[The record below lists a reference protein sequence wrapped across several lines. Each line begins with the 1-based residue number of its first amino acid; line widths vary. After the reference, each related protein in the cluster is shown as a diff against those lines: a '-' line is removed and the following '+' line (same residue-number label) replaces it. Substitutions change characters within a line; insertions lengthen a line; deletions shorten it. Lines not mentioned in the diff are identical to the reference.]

1 MLVHISKGKFSSL
14 VLGEGVR
21 CTPCHD
27 SFSLDIWRLRLQRGN
42 AGTGGSSRDN
52 GGRYDISVFH

>member
-42 AGTGGSSRDN
+42 AGTGGSVE
-52 GGRYDISVFH
+52 IMKI